1 MKRILVVK
9 ASAGTGKT
17 FAIASRF
24 IRLLVFGGEKV
35 RPETILGLT
44 FSRAAAQEIYEKI
57 LNRLRAAAESDEGAA
72 AERERLVGNLD
83 PDTDAAEIE
92 RVPRIDWS
100 PAMFARVLRRVIDA
114 QGHDTIATIDS
125 FIQRIVRSFPVEMG
139 FQRNL
144 SLLDDYGA
152 VLATTD
158 AVAGL
163 VGSTGN
169 DERIRSD
176 FAASQDGKAVRAGIP
191 KFKRI
196 AEDWRGFFA
205 DHPEA
210 KGWTFESMC
219 RSLGIDADGDGKPD
233 LSLVRVEERSMRFVE
248 AIRDHVKAFDG
259 TQNVFPDNKT
269 GEILRHFHAD
279 PDATAME
286 PFAYGNA
293 KAPYTFDCG
302 PDGAAALR
310 AAVRYMVARAMRRR
324 LAVVAAKLSL
334 FRSIDARYEALARGS
349 GRLSFSD
356 FTESLASGTSG
367 MWEIPDQ
374 KSVLRNLQ
382 FRLDS
387 EFGHWSLDE
396 FQDTSMV
403 QWDCLRPLVEAAVED
418 AASGGERSVLAVGD
432 LKQSIYTWR
441 GGNDKPFRELE
452 RLVEANG
459 GASQSLV
466 RSYRYG
472 RNTADFVNAVFG
484 PENVGATADGAC
496 PEAVAKWIGQCWPTN
511 GHEAPV
517 TGDHVEIVGVERT
530 AESGSQGSADPDED
544 DGDFRP
550 SAAMRVLAPD
560 IGECIRGL
568 WERHETDKAAAMRLG
583 RPFKSDGIAIL
594 VRRNADGLYLAERLR
609 TVEFD
614 GPDGRRDRLPVVWE
628 GESGV
633 LDSPVVRAVLELL
646 ALAEHPEDRFSWA
659 VVNSLFPLRETV
671 FAGESACE
679 TPADVSARMA
689 ESLSRLGL
697 SRTLQRIAFRLK
709 AGEFPV
715 DERTAMRLD
724 QLVREAVKFEG
735 RPDSVAG
742 VSAFRDYLSS
752 VSDREVASS
761 PDVIRILTIHRSK
774 GLTIDHVVVPVT
786 ECGSKTGLLV
796 PKDGTRLVGDGWV
809 LESLPADLA
818 RSNKRT
824 AKALDEAANGHFLDE
839 LRTWYVALT
848 RAVKSTYV
856 FVVQEDGRRPAQF
869 RDLLLK
875 PFDPSPTVRRGYG
888 TILHSVGD
896 LPSFTTEQK
905 DGERVRTPPAA
916 WEPRDGRDPV
926 GHVTPSGGNA
936 PGGTFFRPSVSS
948 LFAGQT
954 AGDAAA
960 RHGTE
965 VHAALASIVWINPA
979 APKDERERAIV
990 GSAWR
995 KAFVETPGAVLWRER
1010 SYERLVGNNW
1020 ETGQFDR
1027 VVFRGSGPNRT
1038 AEIYDF
1044 KTNAKRTG
1052 ESAGDFE
1059 RRMAATYG
1067 MQMNAYRRAVAVL
1080 CDLPCSRITATL
1092 LLTATGTS
1100 VEIPPPHI
1108 SP

>member
-1 MKRILVVK
+1 MKRNLVVK

-17 FAIASRF
+17 FAIATRF

-72 AERERLVGNLD
+72 AERDLLVGDLD
-83 PDTDAAEIE
+83 PGTDAAEIG
-92 RVPRIDWS
+92 RAPRIDWS
-100 PAMFARVLRRVIDA
+100 PAMFAGVLRRVIDA

-139 FQRNL
+139 FQRSL

-152 VLATTD
+152 ALATAD

-163 VGSTGN
+163 VGSTAD
-169 DERIRSD
+169 DERLRRD
-176 FAASQDGKAVRAGIP
+176 FAASQDGRAVRSGIP
-191 KFKRI
+191 KFKKI

-219 RSLGIDADGDGKPD
+219 RSLGIDDETERPD
-233 LSLVRVEERSMRFVE
+233 LSAVHVEERSMRFVE
-248 AIRDHVKAFDG
+248 DIRKHVEAFDG
-259 TQNVFPDNKT
+259 TQDVFPKNKT
-269 GEILRHFHAD
+269 GEILRYFHD
-279 PDATAME
+279 HPSATAME
-286 PFAYGNA
+286 PFKHGNA
-293 KAPYTFDCG
+293 KEPYAFDCG

-310 AAVRYMVARAMRRR
+310 AAVRRMVARAMRRR
-324 LAVVAAKLSL
+324 LGIVAAKLSL
-334 FRSIDARYEALARGS
+334 FRSIDDRYDALARGS

-356 FTESLASGTSG
+356 FTESLAGGKSG
-367 MWEIPDQ
+367 MWESPDR

-441 GGNDKPFRELE
+441 GGNDRPFRELE
-452 RLVEANG
+452 SLVAANG
-459 GASQSLV
+459 GASRSLV

-484 PENVGATADGAC
+484 PENVRATADGAC
-496 PEAVAKWIGQCWPTN
+496 PDAVAKWIGQCWPAN
-511 GHEAPV
+511 GHEAPE

-530 AESGSQGSADPDED
+530 AESGAQGAADPDED
-544 DGDFRP
+544 DGDFNP
-550 SAAMRVLAPD
+550 SAAMRVLVSD
-560 IGECIRGL
+560 IGECVRGL
-568 WERHETDKAAAMRLG
+568 WERHEADKAAAARLG
-583 RPFKSDGIAIL
+583 RPFRSDGIAIL
-594 VRRNADGLYLAERLR
+594 VRRNADGLYLSERLR
-609 TVEFD
+609 TVEFAR
-614 GPDGRRDRLPVVWE
+614 PDGGRDRLPVVWE
-628 GESGV
+628 GESGI

-659 VVNSLFPLRETV
+659 VVNGLFPLRETV
-671 FAGESACE
+671 FAGEEACE
-679 TPADVSARMA
+679 TPADVSARVA

-697 SRTLQRIAFRLK
+697 SRTLQRIASRLK
-709 AGEFPV
+709 AGRFPV

-735 RPDSVAG
+735 RPDTDAG
-742 VSAFRDYLSS
+742 ISSFRDYLSS
-752 VSDREVASS
+752 VSDREIASS

-786 ECGSKTGLLV
+786 ECGSKAGLLA
-796 PKDGTRLVGDGWV
+796 PKDETRLVGDGWV

-818 RSNKRT
+818 RTNERT
-824 AKALDEAANGHFLDE
+824 AKALDDAANGHFLDE

-856 FVVQEDGRRPAQF
+856 FVVQEGDRRTTQF

-875 PFDPSPTVRRGYG
+875 PFDPTRTTECGYG

-896 LPSFTTEQK
+896 PPSFTTERK
-905 DGERVRTPPAA
+905 EGERERTPPAA
-916 WEPRDGRDPV
+916 WVPRDGRDFV
-926 GHVTPSGGNA
+926 GHATPSAGTA
-936 PGGTFFRPSVSS
+936 SGGTFFRQSVSS

-954 AGDAAA
+954 PGNAAA

-965 VHAALASIVWINPA
+965 EHAALAAIGWIDPA

-995 KAFVETPGAVLWRER
+995 EAFVETPGAVLWRER
-1010 SYERLVGNNW
+1010 SYELLVGNDW

-1027 VVFRGSGPNRT
+1027 VVFRGEGDART
-1038 AEIYDF
+1038 ATVYDF
-1044 KTNAKRTG
+1044 KTNRRRDGETDEAFAERMKR
-1052 ESAGDFE
+1052 EYALQ
-1059 RRMAATYG
+1059 MA
-1067 MQMNAYRRAVAVL
+1067 AYRRALSLL
-1080 CDLPCSRITATL
+1080 CGIPADRIGTVL
-1092 LLTATGTS
+1092 LLSATMGA
-1100 VEIPPPHI
+1100 VPVPPLPA
-1108 SP
+1108 